1 MDALLEMFW
10 RGWGAML
17 ARFGGPLNFRLFVM
31 PIVVSAFAIRAGIR
45 DAREGKPPFLL
56 AYLTDPA
63 DRPRLFRSALKDV
76 GKVFTVAIVLDT
88 TYQLMVLRWLY
99 PVQVLVVAVAC
110 AVVPYV
116 LLRGPVNRIARA
128 SRRDAPAAKQ

>member
-1 MDALLEMFW
+1 M
-10 RGWGAML
+10 
-17 ARFGGPLNFRLFVM
+17 
-31 PIVVSAFAIRAGIR
+31 
-45 DAREGKPPFLL
+45 

-76 GKVFTVAIVLDT
+76 GKVFIVAIVLDT

-110 AVVPYV
+110 AVVPYI

-128 SRRDAPAAKQ
+128 SRKDAPAAKQ